1 MIEKRNIFAFFIV
14 LILVV
19 LLFFNEITA
28 SLTNIKY
35 LQYFDEL
42 FMTVLIFYILTTLFM
57 TQRISKDHLT
67 ILLVFFAMVA
77 LSMIN
82 RNASYVKIFIQSFIH
97 LKFFIFFYIFREI
110 KKRFPGLLERVFLS
124 LFTLSAV
131 GIIISILL
139 QEKFTSFFEL
149 TPLYRYGLLRTY
161 GFQLNIN
168 NLAKTCSVFFVC
180 FVFFRERPL
189 QRNLLYLLIAA
200 FSIFVTVIFGSRAI
214 LVAPLLS
221 IFFFE
226 KEKFRDK
233 KTFIFASFFI
243 IIVLLLVLQALKTTE
258 LYEITLQNIEGIS
271 DAEQSSYIRG
281 IMIYYGFV
289 LFFKHFPFGTGAASF
304 GSVLSEGSPVY
315 ARLGLNKL
323 LFFKEM
329 EGVYDSNLATVMG
342 EFGLAGL
349 FMFAFLIYTVLKRLK
364 SKEYSDHKTPAY
376 YSLLII
382 LFIIFSISGPT
393 FMHSY
398 TSMLFALALNIDIR
412 NINFLGRNR
421 KKHRTS

>member
-1 MIEKRNIFAFFIV
+1 MIQKRNIFAFFIAF
-14 LILVV
+14 ILVV

-28 SLTNIKY
+28 FLTNIKY
-35 LQYFDEL
+35 IQYFDEL
-42 FMTVLIFYILTTLFM
+42 FMIVLIFYVLITLSLT
-57 TQRISKDHLT
+57 RKVSKDH
-67 ILLVFFAMVA
+67 ISVFLIFSAMVA
-77 LSMIN
+77 ISLVN
-82 RNASYVKIFIQSFIH
+82 RNASYMKILIQSFIH

-110 KKRFPGLLERVFLS
+110 KKRFPGLLERVFFS
-124 LFTLSAV
+124 LFVLSV
-131 GIIISILL
+131 TGIIVSFVL
-139 QEKFTSFFEL
+139 QESFISFFGIS
-149 TPLYRYGLLRTY
+149 PLYRYGLLRIH

-168 NLAKTCSVFFVC
+168 NLAKTCSIFFIY

-189 QRNLLYLLIAA
+189 QRHLFFISIAA
-200 FSIFVTVIFGSRAI
+200 FSILVTVIFGSRAI

-233 KTFIFASFFI
+233 KIFIFVSFFI
-243 IIVLLLVLQALKTTE
+243 IIVLLLILQMLKTTE
-258 LYEITLQNIEGIS
+258 LYEITLKNIEGIS

-315 ARLGLNKL
+315 TRLGLDKL

-342 EFGLAGL
+342 EFGLTGL
-349 FMFAFLIYTVLKRLK
+349 LMFAFLIYTVLKRLK
-364 SKEYSDHKTPAY
+364 SKEYNYDKTPSY
-376 YSLLII
+376 YNLLIM
-382 LFIIFSISGPT
+382 LFIVFSISGPT

-398 TSMLFALALNIDIR
+398 TSLLFALALNIDIR
-412 NINFLGRNR
+412 NISFLGKSQKRLQ
-421 KKHRTS
+421 TS